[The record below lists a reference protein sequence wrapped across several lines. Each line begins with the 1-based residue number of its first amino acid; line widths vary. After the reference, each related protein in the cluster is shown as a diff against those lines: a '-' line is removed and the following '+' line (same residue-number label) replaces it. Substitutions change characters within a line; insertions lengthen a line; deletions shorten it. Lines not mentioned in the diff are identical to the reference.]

1 MYSRYKGGRC
11 CLVYR
16 QLVEDNLKAIGVV
29 AGKSQRAAPSPCAVR
44 VQFRPS
50 SGCPRKSAKNML
62 LTHTTGLTQR
72 AGIVSYTYS
81 YMCIEI
87 YNRYAA

>member
-29 AGKSQRAAPSPCAVR
+29 AGKSQAACGAPR
-44 VQFRPS
+44 RHHVQ
-50 SGCPRKSAKNML
+50 SGCSFGQVPAALVNQ
-62 LTHTTGLTQR
+62 QR
-72 AGIVSYTYS
+72 ICCSLIQQG
-81 YMCIEI
+81 
-87 YNRYAA
+87 